1 MKTRVTWYRS
11 PCWKAGLSNECNAVG
26 QSRQPRAPGPRR
38 GPKPD
43 IVSAPHGPH
52 GPKRKHGVT
61 LPTITNGLLL
71 SPTEVR
77 TL

>member
-1 MKTRVTWYRS
+1 MLGKQRRAKANCAATVGTATKIPCYHPIGGVIRPLVT
-11 PCWKAGLSNECNAVG
+11 PLLVT
-26 QSRQPRAPGPRR
+26 P
-38 GPKPD
+38 
-43 IVSAPHGPH
+43 GPH

-71 SPTEVR
+71 PPTEAR